1 MQKITGTARSDLRLD
16 VLLAEE
22 TGESRSLVAKWIAQG
37 YVTLAGKTAQKAS
50 MKVLAGTRVE
60 VELPPAVEAEPMGE
74 NIPITILYEDADIA
88 VVDKP
93 CGMVVHPAPGNESGT
108 LVNALLYAMDD
119 LSGIGGVKRPGI
131 VHRLD
136 KDTSGLMM
144 IAKNDAAHLS
154 LSTQL
159 SQRSTEKHYLAMVEG
174 EMKLSSGVV
183 EQPIAR
189 SHADR
194 KRMVIDPEGRY
205 ARTEWTLLEN
215 LRGAAL
221 LDVQI
226 LTGRTHQ
233 IRVHMQSL
241 HHPVAG
247 DVIYGFKN
255 GVCVPRLMLHAH
267 TLAFTHPSTGE
278 RMRFE
283 SEPSAAFVQTLKKYR
298 P

>member
-1 MQKITGTARSDLRLD
+1 
-16 VLLAEE
+16 
-22 TGESRSLVAKWIAQG
+22 
-37 YVTLAGKTAQKAS
+37 
-50 MKVLAGTRVE
+50 
-60 VELPPAVEAEPMGE
+60 
-74 NIPITILYEDADIA
+74 
-88 VVDKP
+88 DKP